1 MSTPERAI
9 PDPSTIEAVLAD
21 VSTFGIDN
29 DAQTTDRSWRMLNIT
44 PDTGQLLRILVRA
57 MGARRIL
64 EVGTSNGYSTLWLA
78 WAATET
84 DGHITTLERSA
95 DKVALARANFERA
108 GLSPWI
114 TIREGVALD
123 TLQTLDGPF
132 DLIFLDADRASY
144 HAYLELLL
152 PLLRVGGL
160 LVTDNVV
167 SHAHEL
173 GDFLTRLKQDPALD
187 SVTVPVGNGEEITYK
202 RR

>member
-9 PDPSTIEAVLAD
+9 PDASTVEALLAE
-21 VSTFGIDN
+21 VSAFGIDN

-57 MGARRIL
+57 TDARRIL
-64 EVGTSNGYSTLWLA
+64 EVGTSDGYSTLWLA

-95 DKVALARANFERA
+95 DKVALARANFEQA
-108 GLSPWI
+108 GLASWI

-123 TLQTLDGPF
+123 TLKTLDGPF

-144 HAYLELLL
+144 HAYLDALL

-173 GDFLTRLKQDPALD
+173 VDFLARLKQDSALD